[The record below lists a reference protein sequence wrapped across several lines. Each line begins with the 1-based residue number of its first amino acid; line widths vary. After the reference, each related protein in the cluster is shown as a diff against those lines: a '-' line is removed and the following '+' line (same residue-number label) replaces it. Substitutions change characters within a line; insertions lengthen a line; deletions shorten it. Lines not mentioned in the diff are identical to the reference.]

1 MELIHADENLI
12 ELKMLTEFDA
22 YEAISGLGYK
32 YADNDFELQ
41 IPESVWLT
49 QPIDDGHYLY
59 QLGSEWGGPVE
70 NLEHVGTTVKCSGPT
85 WRGMLARKIISP
97 PSGQAYK
104 TITAMEANLAIASL
118 IGTSFG
124 SLFTVS
130 TANSG
135 ITVSGSFRYA
145 NMLGA
150 IHSMLQQYG
159 ARLEIVFDGTNVVL
173 SAQTATDYTDVELS
187 QDYEAPLESS
197 IARGEAYNH
206 VIALGRG
213 ELTAREV
220 VELWRLDN
228 GNVTNTPQPNDAAD
242 KQFTLDYPNA
252 ESLEELTN
260 NATVKLLENS
270 PVESIKIN
278 LDEIDTDFKLGDVVG
293 GADYVTGLKIS
304 KPITQKI
311 FKVDNKGK
319 TINYKAGE

>member
-1 MELIHADENLI
+1 
-12 ELKMLTEFDA
+12 
-22 YEAISGLGYK
+22 
-32 YADNDFELQ
+32 
-41 IPESVWLT
+41 
-49 QPIDDGHYLY
+49 
-59 QLGSEWGGPVE
+59 
-70 NLEHVGTTVKCSGPT
+70 
-85 WRGMLARKIISP
+85 
-97 PSGQAYK
+97 
-104 TITAMEANLAIASL
+104 
-118 IGTSFG
+118 
-124 SLFTVS
+124 
-130 TANSG
+130 
-135 ITVSGSFRYA
+135 
-145 NMLGA
+145 MLGA

-260 NATVKLLENS
+260 NATAKLLENS

-278 LDEIDTDFKLGDVVG
+278 LDEIDTDLKLGDVVG
-293 GADYVTGLKIS
+293 GWLLAKGALAAK
-304 KPITQKI
+304 TQME
-311 FKVDNKGK
+311 
-319 TINYKAGE
+319 AGDGDAAWLQGRLDLYEIYAANVLGHASSRLAAVGQGGELLQRMTLDVLSA

>member
-1 MELIHADENLI
+1 LEIIHADSNLI
-12 ELKMLTEFDA
+12 ELRLLTEFDQ
-22 YEAISGLGYK
+22 YEAVSGLGYK

-41 IPESVWLT
+41 IPESIWT
-49 QPIDDGHYLY
+49 TEPIENGHYLY
-59 QLGSEWGGPVE
+59 QLGSEWGGRVE
-70 NLEHVGTTVKCSGPT
+70 NIEHIGTTVKCSGPT
-85 WRGMLARKIISP
+85 WRGMIARKIISP
-97 PSGQAYK
+97 ASGQAYR
-104 TITAMEANLAIASL
+104 TITAVDANAAISTL

-130 TANSG
+130 GVSSG

-145 NMLGA
+145 NMLGG

-159 ARLEIVFDGTNVVL
+159 ARLEIIFDGTQVALSVV
-173 SAQTATDYTDVELS
+173 SSVDYTDVELS
-187 QDYEAPLESS
+187 QDYDAPLESS
-197 IARGEAYNH
+197 VAHGEAYNH

-220 VELWRLDN
+220 VELWRLEN
-228 GNVTNTPQPNDAAD
+228 GTVTSTAQPNDATD
-242 KQFTLDYPNA
+242 KQFVLDYPNA
-252 ESLEELTN
+252 ESVEELTN
-260 NATVKLLENS
+260 NATAKLLENS

-278 LDEIDTDFKLGDVVG
+278 LDEIDTDLKLGDVVG

-311 FKVDNKGK
+311 FKADNKGK